1 MISIRDIFKSFGTND
16 VLKGISLDVRKGEV
30 VALVGGSGTGK
41 SVLIK
46 IIVGLIRPD
55 RGRVVLDGQDLH
67 ASKGKGMT
75 HLREKLG
82 FLFQA
87 GALFDSMSLLENVTF
102 PLTEK
107 TKLDPKRIRDLAMQE
122 LENVGLSGAESK
134 YPSQLSGGMIK
145 RAALAR
151 ALVTEPQIMLFD
163 EPTSGLD
170 PLTGLSILELID
182 ACHRRLRFS
191 GIIVTHE
198 TRRVFDIVDRVALLH
213 DGRIHAMGTP
223 REMTGSKDS
232 IVKTF
237 IDAAVQSP
245 RSGAGGNPEPGD
257 RKVPKDRRD

>member
-1 MISIRDIFKSFGTND
+1 
-16 VLKGISLDVRKGEV
+16 
-30 VALVGGSGTGK
+30 VA
-41 SVLIK
+41 
-46 IIVGLIRPD
+46 GLIRPD
-55 RGRVVLDGQDLH
+55 RGQVILDGEDLH
-67 ASKGKGMT
+67 GSKGEGMT

-87 GALFDSMSLLENVTF
+87 GALFDSMTLLENVTF

-107 TKLDPKRIRDLAMQE
+107 TKLDPKRIRDLAMEE

-151 ALVTEPQIMLFD
+151 ALVTEPQVMLFD

-182 ACHRRLRFS
+182 SCHKRLRFS

-198 TRRVFDIVDRVALLH
+198 TRRVFDIVDRVALLQ
-213 DGRIHAMGTP
+213 DGKIHAKGTP
-223 REMTGSKDS
+223 REMAASKDPD
-232 IVKTF
+232 VKAF
-237 IDAAVQSP
+237 IGAAVQSP
-245 RSGAGGNPEPGD
+245 RSGPAQDSDPGE
-257 RKVPKDRRD
+257 

>member
-1 MISIRDIFKSFGTND
+1 MIRIKDIFKSFGKNE
-16 VLKGISLDVRKGEV
+16 VLKGISLDVRKGEII
-30 VALVGGSGTGK
+30 ALVGGSGTGK

-46 IIVGLIRPD
+46 IVAGLISPD
-55 RGRVVLDGQDLH
+55 RGRVVLDGEDVH
-67 ASKGKGMT
+67 SSKGKGMA

-87 GALFDSMSLLENVTF
+87 GALFDSMTLLENVTF

-107 TKLDPKRIRDLAMQE
+107 TKLDPKRIRDLAMEE

-170 PLTGLSILELID
+170 PLSGLSILELID
-182 ACHRRLRFS
+182 SCHRRLRFS

-198 TRRVFDIVDRVALLH
+198 TRRVFDIVDGVALLH
-213 DGRIHAMGTP
+213 DGRIHAKGTP
-223 REMTGSKDS
+223 REMTGSDDS
-232 IVKTF
+232 IVKAF
-237 IDAAVQSP
+237 IGAAVQSP
-245 RSGAGGNPEPGD
+245 RSGSERDPKTSD
-257 RKVPKDRRD
+257 RKAPEERRD

>member
-1 MISIRDIFKSFGTND
+1 MIRIKDIFKSFGKNE
-16 VLKGISLDVRKGEV
+16 VLKGISLDVRKGEII
-30 VALVGGSGTGK
+30 ALVGGSGTGK

-46 IIVGLIRPD
+46 IIAGLLRPD
-55 RGRVVLDGQDLH
+55 RGQVILDGEDLH
-67 ASKGKGMT
+67 VSKGKGMA

-87 GALFDSMSLLENVTF
+87 GALFDSMTLLENVTF

-107 TKLDPKRIRDLAMQE
+107 TKLNPKRIRDLAVEE
-122 LENVGLSGAESK
+122 LENVGLAGAESK
-134 YPSQLSGGMIK
+134 FPSQLSGGMIK

-182 ACHRRLRFS
+182 SCHKRLRFS

-213 DGRIHAMGTP
+213 DGKIHAIGTP
-223 REMTGSKDS
+223 REMTDSKDS
-232 IVKTF
+232 IVKAF
-237 IDAAVQSP
+237 IGAAVQSP
-245 RSGAGGNPEPGD
+245 RSGPGRDLEHGD
-257 RKVPKDRRD
+257 RKDPEER

>member
-1 MISIRDIFKSFGTND
+1 MIRIKDIFKSFGKNE

-30 VALVGGSGTGK
+30 IALVGGSGTGK

-46 IIVGLIRPD
+46 IVAGLLRPD
-55 RGRVVLDGQDLH
+55 RGDVILDGENLH
-67 ASKGKGMT
+67 AVKGTGMA
-75 HLREKLG
+75 HLRQKLG

-87 GALFDSMSLLENVTF
+87 GALFDSMTLLENVTF

-107 TKLDPKRIRDLAMQE
+107 TKLNPKRIRDLAMNE

-151 ALVTEPQIMLFD
+151 ALVTEPHVMLFD

-170 PLTGLSILELID
+170 PLTGLSILGLID
-182 ACHRRLRFS
+182 SCHKRLRFS
-191 GIIVTHE
+191 GILVTHE

-213 DGRIHAMGTP
+213 DGKIHAIGTP
-223 REMTGSKDS
+223 REMNDSKDS

-237 IDAAVQSP
+237 IEAAVQSP
-245 RSGAGGNPEPGD
+245 RTGAQRDLESGD
-257 RKVPKDRRD
+257 RKASE